1 MPKVRV
7 RLCVH
12 GGIQSLLKCMVHGAG
27 TAGIA
32 GAAAFD
38 LSAAVRN
45 YALLGVLEDGWRL
58 GLCQRLGHKSG
69 AGLVCEELLHP
80 RLSVRRSHRR
90 RTRADRSAA
99 ARCRADRSGA
109 DWALVLGPDELA
121 SDTLQLKSL
130 RQREPQRTL
139 TVDEALAQLGA
150 EVAIDP
156 IAV

>member
-1 MPKVRV
+1 
-7 RLCVH
+7 
-12 GGIQSLLKCMVHGAG
+12 LLKCMVHGAG

-90 RTRADRSAA
+90 GLRALHVVRHLRHGRLDGSLRFS
-99 ARCRADRSGA
+99 
-109 DWALVLGPDELA
+109 VLGGRLLGGAAVLLALSFDVRAKRDELH
-121 SDTLQLKSL
+121 
-130 RQREPQRTL
+130 
-139 TVDEALAQLGA
+139 
-150 EVAIDP
+150 
-156 IAV
+156 AV